1 MEKIMDWLRD
11 EVSMW
16 HERVFTN
23 DWILYTI
30 QWIRVYLQ
38 LSENVA
44 YIVVLLFRREGTS
57 L

>member
-44 YIVVLLFRREGTS
+44 CIVVLLFRREGTS